1 MRNFLLISFFA
12 IICSLTNAQNQAPSA
27 SQVETTFD
35 PESRTFIFNYNL
47 TDTEGDTCYVVL
59 QQKIGTDAFYN
70 VDQATGDVGSGIIP
84 GNNKS
89 ITYNV
94 PTSVDLH
101 DIKLRIFV
109 YDRHTPSIQ
118 EMVDQVDIDKLKS
131 YLDSIVGRRHYKS
144 NPNHL
149 IYVANYVN
157 RFMIQNGLSI
167 GHQFFKY
174 NNIDFPNLIGRHEG
188 LNNQNLCLINGHYD
202 SAEFSP
208 GADDN
213 GTGLAGVL
221 EACRIMHN
229 YYFKN
234 NLQFTSFGNEE
245 LGLIGSIDYVLNGIQ
260 PNQNIKGL
268 INYELLGYYSDQ
280 PNTQIIPP
288 GFELLFPAQATQIIN
303 NQNRGDFIVN
313 TGNSTSV
320 PLLNMWNAASAQY
333 VPDLKVMAFPLP
345 GNGEIAPIL
354 RRSDHVPFWDKG
366 YQALMITD
374 GAETRNHN
382 YHTANDKI
390 ETLNFEFMTKV
401 VKAGIATLA
410 TLAEPLNASVHDI
423 DLYNV
428 LKTKYIQRPE
438 SIFIYP
444 NPVDEIFSFTYRG
457 ISSEN
462 TIRIEIINTSGKVVN
477 NYPLDKN
484 PDGSYQ
490 IKTTH
495 LPSGTYILQIIE
507 GKYISNGRFLI
518 TGK

>member
-1 MRNFLLISFFA
+1 MRNFLLLPVFA
-12 IICSLTNAQNQAPSA
+12 ILCTTIIAQNQAPST
-27 SQVETTFD
+27 SLVETTFD
-35 PESRTFIFNYNL
+35 PGNRTFIFNYNL
-47 TDTEGDTCYVVL
+47 TDTEGDTCVVVL

-70 VDQATGDVGSGIIP
+70 VDQATGDIGSGIIP

-94 PTSVDLH
+94 PTSVNLH

-118 EMVDQVDIDKLKS
+118 EMVNQVDKDKLKS
-131 YLDSIVGRRHYKS
+131 YLDSIVGIRHYVS

-149 IYVANYVN
+149 TYVANYVN
-157 RFMIQNGLSI
+157 RFMLQNGLSI

-174 NNIDFPNLIGRHEG
+174 NNIDFPNLIGFHEG
-188 LNNQNLCLINGHYD
+188 LNNQNLCLINAHYD
-202 SAEFSP
+202 SAEFAP

-234 NLQFTSFGNEE
+234 NIQYTSFGNEE
-245 LGLIGSIDYVLNGIQ
+245 LGLIGSINYVLNGIK

-268 INYELLGYYSDQ
+268 INYELIGYYSDQ

-320 PLLNMWNAASAQY
+320 PLLNMWNVAAAQY

-354 RRSDHVPFWDKG
+354 RRSDHAPFWDKG

-382 YHTANDKI
+382 YHTVNDKI
-390 ETLNFEFMTKV
+390 ETLNMDFMSNV

-410 TLAEPLNASVHDI
+410 TLAEPLNATVHDI

-444 NPVDEIFSFTYRG
+444 NPVENQFSFTYRG

-462 TIRIEIINTSGKVVN
+462 AINVEIINTSGKVVR
-477 NYPLDKN
+477 NYLLGKN
-484 PDGSYQ
+484 SNESYQ
-490 IKTTH
+490 INTSL
-495 LPSGTYILQIIE
+495 LPSGTYMLQVID
-507 GKYISNGRFLI
+507 GKYVSNGRFLI